1 MRFLVNIPLYL
12 YYTHLADVYEVLNIN
27 YLVYIQSLFLNFTT
41 WLPDALSKKDYLMRD
56 VIAGTTIAMIIIP
69 QSMAYAT
76 LANLE
81 PVYGLYASF
90 IPVAVAA
97 FFGSSRYLATGP
109 VAMVSLLT
117 AVAVSSL
124 SFGDI
129 SLYVPFAIML
139 ALSVGIFQIT
149 LSFVKAGKL
158 IDIIL
163 KEHVIL
169 GFTSAAALIIASSQL
184 SKVFGL
190 DSVSLTDIV
199 NLHTFLENYPINMYA
214 VFMSFVA
221 LLILYVFKNNLS
233 RYQFFGNIAV
243 LTAVVVTILISKNYQ
258 YSGPVVGSIPDGLPS
273 FSIQG
278 INLDSNIIIM
288 FIIHTVIIS
297 FVGFMEAI
305 AIARQLEQKEPV
317 KNDKGVELYKYPTP
331 VNSNQELFGQGLGN
345 IASSFSGAYPVSGS
359 FSRSAV
365 NESVGSY
372 SAISS
377 VTTTLIVMATLLYAT
392 PLLFDLP
399 KSTLGIIILFAVIP
413 LVRVNKM
420 YMLYKNDIQK
430 GVVCLATFFSTLL
443 FPILSYEIFSGINT
457 HIWTGIIF
465 GFLLSLIV
473 ERKSSTA

>member
-1 MRFLVNIPLYL
+1 
-12 YYTHLADVYEVLNIN
+12 
-27 YLVYIQSLFLNFTT
+27 
-41 WLPDALSKKDYLMRD
+41 
-56 VIAGTTIAMIIIP
+56 MIIIP

-76 LANLE
+76 LANLD

-117 AVAVSSL
+117 AVAIITLAS
-124 SFGDI
+124 GDQ
-129 SLYVPFAIML
+129 SLYVPLAIML
-139 ALSVGIFQIT
+139 ALSVGVFQIT
-149 LSFVKAGKL
+149 LAMAKAGKL
-158 IDIIL
+158 IDIVL

-190 DSVSLTDIV
+190 NKVSLNDLF
-199 NLHTFLENYPINMYA
+199 NLSSFLESTPINSYA
-214 VFMSFVA
+214 VFMSVIA
-221 LLILYVFKNNLS
+221 LIILYVFKNKLT

-243 LTAVVVTILISKNYQ
+243 LSAVVVTIILSKSLSYN
-258 YSGPVVGSIPDGLPS
+258 GPIVGAIPDGLPS
-273 FSIQG
+273 FSIPQ
-278 INLDSNIIIM
+278 IVISSELIFM
-288 FIIHTVIIS
+288 FVIHTIIIS

-305 AIARQLEQKEPV
+305 AIARQLEQKEPG
-317 KNDKGVELYKYPTP
+317 KNSKGVELYKYPTP

-345 IASSFSGAYPVSGS
+345 IASSISGAYPVSGS

-372 SAISS
+372 SPISS
-377 VTTTLIVMATLLYAT
+377 ITTMLIVMLTLMYAT

-399 KSTLGIIILFAVIP
+399 KSTLGIIVIFAVVP
-413 LVRVNKM
+413 LIRINKM
-420 YMLYKNDIQK
+420 RDLYSNDKQK
-430 GVVCLATFFSTLL
+430 GTVSWVTFFSTLI
-443 FPILSYEIFSGINT
+443 FPMLSIELFSGINT

-465 GFLLSLIV
+465 GFLLSLII
-473 ERKSSTA
+473 ERKPTTA

>member
-1 MRFLVNIPLYL
+1 
-12 YYTHLADVYEVLNIN
+12 
-27 YLVYIQSLFLNFTT
+27 
-41 WLPDALSKKDYLMRD
+41 
-56 VIAGTTIAMIIIP
+56 MIIIP

-90 IPVAVAA
+90 IPVAIAA

-117 AVAVSSL
+117 AVAVTSL
-124 SFGDI
+124 SSGDE
-129 SLYVPFAIML
+129 SLYVPLAIML
-139 ALSVGIFQIT
+139 ALSVGVFQVT
-149 LSFVKAGKL
+149 LSMVKAGKL
-158 IDIIL
+158 IDVVL

-190 DSVSLTDIV
+190 NKVSLNDLFSIKS
-199 NLHTFLENYPINMYA
+199 LLENTPINLYA
-214 VFMSFVA
+214 VLMSLIA
-221 LLILYVFKNNLS
+221 LLVLYIFKNKLTK
-233 RYQFFGNIAV
+233 YQFFGNIAV
-243 LTAVVVTILISKNYQ
+243 LSAVVVTIVLSKSIS
-258 YSGPVVGSIPDGLPS
+258 YSGPIVGAIPEGLPT
-273 FSIQG
+273 FSLPEFAIHPDF
-278 INLDSNIIIM
+278 LFM

-317 KNDKGVELYKYPTP
+317 KNSKGVELYKYPTP

-345 IASSFSGAYPVSGS
+345 IASSVSGAYPVSGS

-372 SAISS
+372 SPLSS
-377 VTTTLIVMATLLYAT
+377 IITMLIVMITLLYAT

-399 KSTLGIIILFAVIP
+399 KSTLGIIVIFAVVP
-413 LVRVNKM
+413 LIKIKKM
-420 YMLYKNDIQK
+420 SSLFSSDKQK
-430 GVVCLATFFSTLL
+430 GSVSWITFFSTLI
-443 FPILSYEIFSGINT
+443 FPILSFEIFSGINT

-465 GFLLSLIV
+465 GFLLSLVI
-473 ERKSSTA
+473 ERKSSTI

>member
-1 MRFLVNIPLYL
+1 
-12 YYTHLADVYEVLNIN
+12 
-27 YLVYIQSLFLNFTT
+27 
-41 WLPDALSKKDYLMRD
+41 
-56 VIAGTTIAMIIIP
+56 
-69 QSMAYAT
+69 MAYAT
-76 LANLE
+76 LANLD

-117 AVAVSSL
+117 AVAITSL
-124 SFGDI
+124 SEGDK
-129 SLYVPFAIML
+129 SLYVPLAIML
-139 ALSVGIFQIT
+139 ALSVGVFQIT
-149 LSFVKAGKL
+149 LSMIKAGKL
-158 IDIIL
+158 IDIVL

-190 DSVSLTDIV
+190 NKVSLIDLTNIRS
-199 NLHTFLENYPINMYA
+199 LLENTPINSYA
-214 VFMSFVA
+214 LLMSLVA
-221 LLILYVFKNNLS
+221 LLILYVFKNKLTK
-233 RYQFFGNIAV
+233 YQFFGNIAV
-243 LTAVVVTILISKNYQ
+243 LSAVIVTILLSKSMSYN
-258 YSGPVVGSIPDGLPS
+258 GPIVGVIPDGLPS
-273 FSIQG
+273 FSLPVVSLSPEI
-278 INLDSNIIIM
+278 LVM

-305 AIARQLEQKEPV
+305 AISRQLEQKDPV
-317 KNDKGVELYKYPTP
+317 KNSKGIELYKYPTP

-345 IASSFSGAYPVSGS
+345 IASSISGAYPVSGS

-377 VTTTLIVMATLLYAT
+377 VTTMLIVMATLLYAT

-399 KSTLGIIILFAVIP
+399 QSTLGIIVIFAVVP
-413 LVRVNKM
+413 LIRINKM
-420 YMLYKNDIQK
+420 RSLFDSDKQK
-430 GVVCLATFFSTLL
+430 GSVTWITFFSTLI
-443 FPILSYEIFSGINT
+443 FPILSIEIYSGINT

-465 GFLLSLIV
+465 GFLLSLII
-473 ERKSSTA
+473 ERKPSTV

>member
-1 MRFLVNIPLYL
+1 
-12 YYTHLADVYEVLNIN
+12 
-27 YLVYIQSLFLNFTT
+27 
-41 WLPDALSKKDYLMRD
+41 
-56 VIAGTTIAMIIIP
+56 
-69 QSMAYAT
+69 MAYAT
-76 LANLE
+76 LANLD

-90 IPVAVAA
+90 IPVAIAA

-124 SFGDI
+124 SFGDQ
-129 SLYVPFAIML
+129 SQYVSFAIML

-190 DSVSLTDIV
+190 ERVSLSDII
-199 NLHTFLENYPINMYA
+199 NISNFLEVTPINSYA
-214 VFMSFVA
+214 ILMSLVA
-221 LLILYVFKNNLS
+221 LVILYVFKNNLA

-243 LTAVVVTILISKNYQ
+243 LTAVVVTILLSKNYQ
-258 YSGPVVGSIPDGLPS
+258 YTGPIVGAIPDGLPS
-273 FSIQG
+273 FSFQG
-278 INLDSNIIIM
+278 IHLDSNIIFM

-317 KNDKGVELYKYPTP
+317 KNEKGVELYKYPTP

-345 IASSFSGAYPVSGS
+345 IASSVSGTYPVSGS

-372 SAISS
+372 SALSS

-413 LVRVNKM
+413 LVRVRKM
-420 YMLYKNDIQK
+420 YSLIMNDNKK
-430 GVVCLATFFSTLL
+430 GIVCWATFVSTIL
-443 FPILSYEIFSGINT
+443 FPILSFEIFSGINT

-465 GFLLSLIV
+465 GFILSLVI
-473 ERKSSTA
+473 ERKPTSH

>member
-1 MRFLVNIPLYL
+1 
-12 YYTHLADVYEVLNIN
+12 
-27 YLVYIQSLFLNFTT
+27 
-41 WLPDALSKKDYLMRD
+41 
-56 VIAGTTIAMIIIP
+56 
-69 QSMAYAT
+69 MAYAT

-90 IPVAVAA
+90 IPVAIAA

-117 AVAVSSL
+117 AVAVTSL
-124 SFGDI
+124 SSGDE
-129 SLYVPFAIML
+129 SLYVPLAIML
-139 ALSVGIFQIT
+139 ALSVGVFQVT
-149 LSFVKAGKL
+149 LSMVKAGKL
-158 IDIIL
+158 IDVVL

-190 DSVSLTDIV
+190 NKVSLNDLFSIKS
-199 NLHTFLENYPINMYA
+199 LLENTPINLYA
-214 VFMSFVA
+214 VLMSLIA
-221 LLILYVFKNNLS
+221 LLVLYIFKNKLTK
-233 RYQFFGNIAV
+233 YQFFGNIAV
-243 LTAVVVTILISKNYQ
+243 LSAVVVTIVLSKSIS
-258 YSGPVVGSIPDGLPS
+258 YSGPIVGAIPEGLPT
-273 FSIQG
+273 FSLPEFAIHPDF
-278 INLDSNIIIM
+278 LFM

-317 KNDKGVELYKYPTP
+317 KNSKGVELYKYPTP

-345 IASSFSGAYPVSGS
+345 IASSVSGAYPVSGS

-372 SAISS
+372 SPLSS
-377 VTTTLIVMATLLYAT
+377 IITMLIVMITLLYAT

-399 KSTLGIIILFAVIP
+399 KSTLGIIVIFAVVP
-413 LVRVNKM
+413 LIKIKKM
-420 YMLYKNDIQK
+420 SSLFSSDKQK
-430 GVVCLATFFSTLL
+430 GSVSWITFFSTLI
-443 FPILSYEIFSGINT
+443 FPILSIEIFSGINT

-465 GFLLSLIV
+465 GFLLSLVI
-473 ERKSSTA
+473 ERKSSTI

>member
-1 MRFLVNIPLYL
+1 
-12 YYTHLADVYEVLNIN
+12 
-27 YLVYIQSLFLNFTT
+27 
-41 WLPDALSKKDYLMRD
+41 
-56 VIAGTTIAMIIIP
+56 MIIIP

-117 AVAVSSL
+117 AVAITSL
-124 SFGDI
+124 SYGDETMF
-129 SLYVPFAIML
+129 VPLAIML
-139 ALSVGIFQIT
+139 ALSVGVFQIT
-149 LSFVKAGKL
+149 LALAKAGKL
-158 IDIIL
+158 IDIVL

-169 GFTSAAALIIASSQL
+169 GFTSAAALIIAGSQI

-190 DSVSLTDIV
+190 NNVAISDLLNIG
-199 NLHTFLENYPINMYA
+199 TFLEQTPINYYA
-214 VFMSFVA
+214 VLMSIIA
-221 LLILYVFKNNLS
+221 LAVLYIFKNKLTK
-233 RYQFFGNIAV
+233 YQFFANIAV
-243 LTAVVVTILISKNYQ
+243 LAAVVVTILVSKTTNYQ
-258 YSGPVVGSIPDGLPS
+258 GPIVGNIPEGLPVFS
-273 FSIQG
+273 FKTISLGPDLIF
-278 INLDSNIIIM
+278 M

-305 AIARQLEQKEPV
+305 AIARQLEQKEAV
-317 KNDKGVELYKYPTP
+317 KNSKGIELYKYPTP

-345 IASSFSGAYPVSGS
+345 IASSFSGSYPVSGS

-372 SAISS
+372 SPISS
-377 VTTTLIVMATLLYAT
+377 LTTTIIVMMTLLFAT

-399 KSTLGIIILFAVIP
+399 KATLGIIVIFAVIP
-413 LVRVNKM
+413 LIKIYKM
-420 YMLYKNDIQK
+420 NELFKNSRDK
-430 GVVCLATFFSTLL
+430 GIVCWATFLSTLI
-443 FPILSYEIFSGINT
+443 FPILSIELFSGINT

-465 GFLLSLIV
+465 GFLLSLVI
-473 ERKSSTA
+473 EKKSVNA

>member
-1 MRFLVNIPLYL
+1 
-12 YYTHLADVYEVLNIN
+12 
-27 YLVYIQSLFLNFTT
+27 
-41 WLPDALSKKDYLMRD
+41 
-56 VIAGTTIAMIIIP
+56 MIIIP

-76 LANLE
+76 LANLD

-117 AVAVSSL
+117 AVAIITLAS
-124 SFGDI
+124 GDQ
-129 SLYVPFAIML
+129 SLYVPLAIML
-139 ALSVGIFQIT
+139 ALSVGVFQIT
-149 LSFVKAGKL
+149 LAMAKAGKL
-158 IDIIL
+158 IDIVL

-190 DSVSLTDIV
+190 NKVSLNDLF
-199 NLHTFLENYPINMYA
+199 NLSSFLESTPINSYA
-214 VFMSFVA
+214 VFMSVIA
-221 LLILYVFKNNLS
+221 LIILYVFKNKLT

-243 LTAVVVTILISKNYQ
+243 LSAVVVTIILSKSLSYD
-258 YSGPVVGSIPDGLPS
+258 GPIVGAIPDGLPS
-273 FSIQG
+273 FSIPQ
-278 INLDSNIIIM
+278 IVISSELIFM
-288 FIIHTVIIS
+288 FVIHTIIIS

-305 AIARQLEQKEPV
+305 AIARQLEQKEPG
-317 KNDKGVELYKYPTP
+317 KNSKGVELYKYPTP

-345 IASSFSGAYPVSGS
+345 IASSISGSYPVSGS

-372 SAISS
+372 SPISS
-377 VTTTLIVMATLLYAT
+377 ITTMLIVMLTLMYAT

-399 KSTLGIIILFAVIP
+399 KSTLGIIVIFAVVP
-413 LVRVNKM
+413 LIRINKM
-420 YMLYKNDIQK
+420 RDLYSNDKQK
-430 GVVCLATFFSTLL
+430 GTVSWVTFFSTLI
-443 FPILSYEIFSGINT
+443 FPMLSIELFSGINT

-465 GFLLSLIV
+465 GFLLSLII
-473 ERKSSTA
+473 ERKSTTA

>member
-1 MRFLVNIPLYL
+1 
-12 YYTHLADVYEVLNIN
+12 
-27 YLVYIQSLFLNFTT
+27 
-41 WLPDALSKKDYLMRD
+41 
-56 VIAGTTIAMIIIP
+56 MIIIP

-76 LANLE
+76 LANLD

-117 AVAVSSL
+117 AVAIITLAS
-124 SFGDI
+124 GDQ
-129 SLYVPFAIML
+129 SLYVPLAIML
-139 ALSVGIFQIT
+139 ALSVGVFQIT
-149 LSFVKAGKL
+149 LAMTKAGKL
-158 IDIIL
+158 IDIVL

-190 DSVSLTDIV
+190 NKVSLNDLF
-199 NLHTFLENYPINMYA
+199 NLSSFLESTPINSYA
-214 VFMSFVA
+214 VFMSVIA
-221 LLILYVFKNNLS
+221 LIILYVFKNKLT

-243 LTAVVVTILISKNYQ
+243 LSAVVVTIILSKSLSYD
-258 YSGPVVGSIPDGLPS
+258 GPIVGAIPDGLPS
-273 FSIQG
+273 FSIPQ
-278 INLDSNIIIM
+278 IVISSELIFM
-288 FIIHTVIIS
+288 FVIHTIIIS

-305 AIARQLEQKEPV
+305 AIARQLEQKEPG
-317 KNDKGVELYKYPTP
+317 KNSKGVELYKYPTP

-345 IASSFSGAYPVSGS
+345 IASSISGSYPVSGS

-372 SAISS
+372 SPISS
-377 VTTTLIVMATLLYAT
+377 ITTMLIVMLTLMYAT

-399 KSTLGIIILFAVIP
+399 KSTLGIIVIFAVVP
-413 LVRVNKM
+413 LIRINKM
-420 YMLYKNDIQK
+420 RDLYSNDKQK
-430 GVVCLATFFSTLL
+430 GTVSWVTFFSTLI
-443 FPILSYEIFSGINT
+443 FPMLSIELFSGINT

-465 GFLLSLIV
+465 GFLLSLII
-473 ERKSSTA
+473 ERKSTTA

>member
-1 MRFLVNIPLYL
+1 MGYK
-12 YYTHLADVYEVLNIN
+12 IN
-27 YLVYIQSLFLNFTT
+27 YLLYIQSLVLNFAS
-41 WLPDALSKKDYLMRD
+41 WLPDAFSKKEYLLRD
-56 VIAGTTIAMIIIP
+56 IIAGTTIAMIIIP

-81 PVYGLYASF
+81 PIYGLYASF

-117 AVAVSSL
+117 AVAITSL
-124 SFGDI
+124 SLGDQTM
-129 SLYVPFAIML
+129 YVPLAIML

-149 LSFVKAGKL
+149 LSLAKAGKL
-158 IDIIL
+158 IDIVL

-190 DSVSLTDIV
+190 DKVAISDLINFQNFMQNSPINQYAVMMSLTALIV
-199 NLHTFLENYPINMYA
+199 
-214 VFMSFVA
+214 
-221 LLILYVFKNNLS
+221 LYIFKNRLT
-233 RYQFFGNIAV
+233 RYQFFANIAV
-243 LTAVVVTILISKNYQ
+243 LAAVVITIFISKGFNYQ
-258 YSGPVVGSIPDGLPS
+258 GPIVGEIPEGLPEFS
-273 FSIQG
+273 FKLF
-278 INLDSNIIIM
+278 NLSPELIIM

-305 AIARQLEQKEPV
+305 AIARQLEQKEAS
-317 KNDKGVELYKYPTP
+317 KNSKGVELYKYPSP

-345 IASSFSGAYPVSGS
+345 ITSSISGSYPVSGS

-365 NESVGSY
+365 NESVGAY
-372 SAISS
+372 SPISS
-377 VTTTLIVMATLLYAT
+377 ITTTLIVMLTLLYAT

-399 KSTLGIIILFAVIP
+399 EATLGIIVIFAVIP
-413 LVRVNKM
+413 LIKIKKM
-420 YMLYKNDIQK
+420 SSLYNSDTRK
-430 GVVCLATFFSTLL
+430 GLVCWITFLSTLA
-443 FPILSYEIFSGINT
+443 FPILSIELFSGINT

-465 GFLLSLIV
+465 GFLISLII
-473 ERKSSTA
+473 ERKPVNV

>member
-1 MRFLVNIPLYL
+1 
-12 YYTHLADVYEVLNIN
+12 
-27 YLVYIQSLFLNFTT
+27 
-41 WLPDALSKKDYLMRD
+41 
-56 VIAGTTIAMIIIP
+56 MIIIP

-76 LANLE
+76 LANLD
-81 PVYGLYASF
+81 PIYGLYASF
-90 IPVAVAA
+90 LPVAVAA

-124 SFGDI
+124 SYGET
-129 SLYVPFAIML
+129 SLYVPIAIML

-149 LSFVKAGKL
+149 LALVKAGRL
-158 IDIIL
+158 IDVVL

-190 DSVSLTDIV
+190 SKVSLSDLV
-199 NLHTFLENYPINMYA
+199 NVSAFLDSSPINIYA
-214 VFMSFVA
+214 VLMSLVA
-221 LLILYVFKNNLS
+221 LMILYIFKNKLTT
-233 RYQFFGNIAV
+233 YQFFGNIAV
-243 LTAVVVTILISKNYQ
+243 LVAVVVTILLSKSYN
-258 YSGPVVGSIPDGLPS
+258 YSGPIVGSIPNGLPS
-273 FSIQG
+273 FSYQG
-278 INLDSNIIIM
+278 FSISPDLIFM

-305 AIARQLEQKEPV
+305 AIARQLEQKEAV
-317 KNDKGVELYKYPTP
+317 KNSKGVELYKYPTP

-345 IASSFSGAYPVSGS
+345 IASSFSGSYPVSGS

-372 SAISS
+372 SPISS
-377 VTTTLIVMATLLYAT
+377 VTTTIIVMMTLLYAT

-399 KSTLGIIILFAVIP
+399 KATLGVIVIFAVIP
-413 LVRVNKM
+413 LIKIKKMRELIGTNKE
-420 YMLYKNDIQK
+420 K
-430 GVVCLATFFSTLL
+430 GLVCWITFISTLI
-443 FPILSYEIFSGINT
+443 FPILSIELFSGVNT

-465 GFLLSLIV
+465 GFLLSLII
-473 ERKSSTA
+473 EKKNTQSFT